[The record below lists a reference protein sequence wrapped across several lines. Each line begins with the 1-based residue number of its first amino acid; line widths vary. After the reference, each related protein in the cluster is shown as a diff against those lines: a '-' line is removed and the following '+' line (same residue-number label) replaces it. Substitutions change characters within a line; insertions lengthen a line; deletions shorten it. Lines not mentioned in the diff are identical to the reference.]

1 MLLGINVADDV
12 VPLTLRP
19 EVEHDASPVLAFLHE
34 HPAHF
39 GLWMNVIFGVASTF
53 STSYVLLPYRV

>member
-1 MLLGINVADDV
+1 MLLGIKVEDDV

-19 EVEHDASPVLAFLHE
+19 EVEYDASPVLAFLHE

-39 GLWMNVIFGVASTF
+39 GTVQLKAEFKF
-53 STSYVLLPYRV
+53 